1 MASRFRYGVK
11 QVNTRNELKLVPL
24 AAALL
29 LTAPLTQAYEQGDWI
44 VMAGVGVVDPKS
56 SNGDVVSVDSG
67 TSLIV
72 SGEYMFS
79 DNWGFEVLGA
89 WPFSHDITLNADG
102 SKVAETKHLPPT
114 FSFKY
119 HFQTNGAFS
128 PYVGAGLNY
137 TTFFDT
143 STTGLLAGTDLDLDD
158 SFGLAAQAGF
168 NYEFSDTM
176 LLNFQLRWINI
187 ETDAE
192 LDGAPVETV
201 EIDPIVYGINFGWT
215 F

>member
-1 MASRFRYGVK
+1 MR
-11 QVNTRNELKLVPL
+11 L
-24 AAALL
+24 
-29 LTAPLTQAYEQGDWI
+29 
-44 VMAGVGVVDPKS
+44 
-56 SNGDVVSVDSG
+56 
-67 TSLIV
+67 
-72 SGEYMFS
+72 
-79 DNWGFEVLGA
+79 
-89 WPFSHDITLNADG
+89 HC
-102 SKVAETKHLPPT
+102 
-114 FSFKY
+114 
-119 HFQTNGAFS
+119 
-128 PYVGAGLNY
+128 
-137 TTFFDT
+137 
-143 STTGLLAGTDLDLDD
+143 LDLDD